1 MEAKVL
7 IVGDADDLAPSLTA
21 AAIPFDLST
30 TWQAGLERLKAEDY
44 VAVFADL
51 GDLGAD
57 SCRLLDE
64 MHGARPGMCV
74 LATATN
80 PPVEKVLD
88 AMRRGIFDCLVRP
101 FGDEKVLSA
110 LRRGI
115 ENRKLFAELSS
126 LSRDLQERNQLLET
140 QSHGLRQT
148 TEEMVAIDEISRAM
162 TSTLD
167 LEEILQIIL
176 EGIHRVLNFDRAVL
190 CLINKERMVE
200 EAKLQTGSED
210 QDFCRQSWAIGD
222 PGNPWMDEVLE
233 RKRTM
238 TVDPSTDEAFAGT
251 PIARLYPSPF
261 VKVPMVVKGSVI
273 GTITADNNVTRRAIT
288 REDVRRLE
296 IFCGHAG
303 IAIENARLYY
313 DILKSRE
320 EVVLAHK
327 QLVDAERLAALGAMA
342 ASINHEINNPLCAIL
357 LDTQLMLIKIP
368 PEQEALRKRVSSIEA
383 SVKRIREVTEKVSA
397 VKRTI
402 MTEYQPR
409 TNMLDLNL
417 SSR

>member
-7 IVGDADDLAPSLTA
+7 VVGDAEDLAPSLTA
-21 AAIPFDLST
+21 AAIRFDLCPRS
-30 TWQAGLERLKAEDY
+30 QAGLERLKAEDY

-51 GDLGAD
+51 GELGEHN
-57 SCRLLDE
+57 CRLLDE
-64 MHGARPGMCV
+64 MHAARPGLCV

-101 FGDEKVLSA
+101 LGSEKVLSA

-126 LSRDLQERNQLLET
+126 LSRDLKERNQLLET

-200 EAKLQTGSED
+200 EAKLHTGSAD
-210 QDFCRQSWAIGD
+210 PDFCRQSWVIGD
-222 PGNPWMDEVLE
+222 PENPWMDEVLE
-233 RKRTM
+233 RKRTI
-238 TVDPSTDEAFAGT
+238 TVDPSTDADFTDT

-313 DILKSRE
+313 DILKSHE

-368 PEQEALRKRVSSIEA
+368 PDQEALRKRVSSIEA

-417 SSR
+417 SSK